1 MPEMRLFWAINL
13 PPAIKSRLAG
23 LQNEL
28 KSIPCDA
35 KWVEEKNLHFT
46 VKFLGNVDV
55 SLITQL
61 VSKVGAALDG
71 CQPFFLELGGTGV
84 FPNFKSPRV
93 FWVGLKGEIDRLM
106 QIQQK
111 TEEAHLSL
119 GFPPEKQK
127 FTPHL
132 TLARLRSQR
141 GIADLKQKI
150 NILEDKVLSL
160 GHFKVT
166 SIDLMQSE
174 LTKKG
179 PIYTPV
185 AQVKLYNGEVNYVNP
200 SH

>member
-1 MPEMRLFWAINL
+1 MLPKMRLFWAINL

-23 LQNEL
+23 LRNEL
-28 KSIPCDA
+28 KSIPCDV

-55 SLITQL
+55 SLVTKL
-61 VSKVGAALDG
+61 VGKVEAALGD
-71 CQPFFLELGGTGV
+71 CQPFFLEFGGTGV

-93 FWVGLKGEIDRLM
+93 FWVGLKGEVDQLM
-106 QIQQK
+106 QIQQR
-111 TEEAHLSL
+111 TEEAHLYL
-119 GFPPEKQK
+119 GFSPEKQK

-150 NILEDKVLSL
+150 NILEDRVLSL

-174 LTKKG
+174 LTKRG
-179 PIYTPV
+179 PIYTQV
-185 AQVKLYNGEVNYVNP
+185 AQVKL
-200 SH
+200 

>member
-28 KSIPCDA
+28 KSISCDA

-55 SLITQL
+55 SLVTKL
-61 VSKVGAALDG
+61 VVNMEAALDD
-71 CQPFFLELGGTGV
+71 CQPFFLELWGTGV
-84 FPNFKSPRV
+84 FPNFRSPRV
-93 FWVGLKGEIDRLM
+93 FWVGLKGEVDQLM
-106 QIQQK
+106 QIQQR
-111 TEEAHLSL
+111 TEETHLSL
-119 GFPPEKQK
+119 GFSPEKQI

-132 TLARLRSQR
+132 TLARLRSQH

-150 NILEDKVLSL
+150 NILEDRVLSL

-174 LTKKG
+174 LTKRG
-179 PIYTPV
+179 PIYTQV
-185 AQVKLYNGEVNYVNP
+185 AQVKL
-200 SH
+200 

>member
-13 PPAIKSRLAG
+13 PSIIKSRLAG

-28 KSIPCDA
+28 RSIPCDV

-55 SLITQL
+55 SLVTKL
-61 VSKVGAALDG
+61 VGKVETALDD

-93 FWVGLKGEIDRLM
+93 FWVGLKGEVDQLM
-106 QIQQK
+106 KIQQK
-111 TEEAHLSL
+111 TEEVHLSL
-119 GFPPEKQK
+119 GFLPEKQK

-132 TLARLRSQR
+132 TLARIRSQC

-150 NILEDKVLSL
+150 NILGDRILSL
-160 GHFKVT
+160 GHFRVT
-166 SIDLMQSE
+166 SVDLMQSE

-185 AQVKLYNGEVNYVNP
+185 AQVKL
-200 SH
+200 